1 MNVWIVNPFDNLPLE
16 GYRPMR
22 FWLMSEAF
30 RKAGH
35 DVVYWTSDFSHANK
49 KKRVLDFG
57 IEVPFEIEILET
69 EPYFKNVSLRRL
81 MSHRKLAKTFL
92 KAARE
97 AIRNGRYKAPDLII
111 ASSPPLGLVDASHTI
126 ASETGARVIVD
137 IMDAWPETFERVVP
151 RIFLWPLR
159 RLAKRNYLRASA
171 ITTVADNYV
180 ELARS
185 YGFSKDIRRFYHGIT
200 KGDSP
205 LNPKGDSPLTNRPKH
220 QPSSHFPLPT
230 SPIYT
235 STGTVPLRIVYA
247 GNMGRSYDLVTAVE
261 AVGELGAFATLD
273 IAGKGEQEDTLKELV
288 ERKGIKGVKFHGYL
302 SESELGE
309 LLKRSDV
316 GLIPMDP
323 SSCVGIPYK
332 LADYA
337 KSSLAIVSSLG
348 GESARLLNE
357 YGAGVSY
364 SFGESASLVQAVKS
378 LLPRLAEMRKASS
391 RMLDEQFDASKIY
404 DSYVDFAARVR
415 DGV

>member
-22 FWLMSEAF
+22 FWLMAEAF

-35 DVVYWTSDFSHANK
+35 KVVYWTSEFSHANK
-49 KKRVLDFG
+49 KKRVLDSGVEAPFD
-57 IEVPFEIEILET
+57 IELIET

-81 MSHRKLAKTFL
+81 KSHRKLAKTFL
-92 KAARE
+92 KVARE
-97 AIRNGRYKAPDLII
+97 AIRNGRCKAPDLII

-126 ASETGARVIVD
+126 ASETGAKVIVD

-151 RIFLWPLR
+151 RFLLWPLR
-159 RLAKRNYLRASA
+159 RLARRNYLRAAA

-205 LNPKGDSPLTNRPKH
+205 HP
-220 QPSSHFPLPT
+220 
-230 SPIYT
+230 

-247 GNMGRSYDLVTAVE
+247 GNMGRSYDLATAVE
-261 AVGELGAFATLD
+261 AVGELGALATLD
-273 IAGKGEQEDTLKELV
+273 IAGKGEQEASLKALV
-288 ERKGIKGVKFHGYL
+288 EKKGTKGVRFHGYL
-302 SESELGE
+302 SEAELEE
-309 LLKRSDV
+309 LLNDSDI
-316 GLIPMDP
+316 GLVPMDP

-337 KSSLAIVSSLG
+337 KSSLAVVSSLG

-364 SFGESASLVQAVKS
+364 SFGDPASLVEAVKS
-378 LLPRLAEMRKASS
+378 LRSRLAEMRRASS
-391 RMLDEQFDASKIY
+391 KMLDEQFDSCRIY
-404 DSYVDFAARVR
+404 DSYVDFAAHVFSK
-415 DGV
+415 

>member
-1 MNVWIVNPFDNLPLE
+1 
-16 GYRPMR
+16 
-22 FWLMSEAF
+22 MSEAF

-57 IEVPFEIEILET
+57 IEVPFDIEILET

-81 MSHRKLAKTFL
+81 KSHRKLAKTFL
-92 KAARE
+92 KVARQ
-97 AIRNGRYKAPDLII
+97 AIKEGRYKTPDLII
-111 ASSPPLGLVDASHTI
+111 ASSPPLGLVDASHKI
-126 ASETGARVIVD
+126 ASEAGAKVIVD

-151 RIFLWPLR
+151 RFLLWPLR
-159 RLAKRNYLRASA
+159 RKARRNYLRASA

-200 KGDSP
+200 KGD
-205 LNPKGDSPLTNRPKH
+205 RP
-220 QPSSHFPLPT
+220 HFPFPT
-230 SPIYT
+230 
-235 STGTVPLRIVYA
+235 TGTVPLRIVYA

-261 AVGELGAFATLD
+261 AIGELGAFATLD
-273 IAGKGEQEDTLKELV
+273 IAGKGEQEDALKELV
-288 ERKGIKGVKFHGYL
+288 QRKGIKGVKFHGYL
-302 SESELGE
+302 SDSELGE
-309 LLKRSDV
+309 LLKKSDV
-316 GLIPMDP
+316 GLVPMDP

-364 SFGESASLVQAVKS
+364 SFGESVSLVNAVKS
-378 LLPRLAEMRKASS
+378 IIPRLNKMRLASS
-391 RMLDEQFDASKIY
+391 RMLDEQFDSSKIY

>member
-22 FWLMSEAF
+22 FWLMAEAF

-35 DVVYWTSDFSHANK
+35 KVVYWTSEFSHANK
-49 KKRVLDFG
+49 KKRVLDSGVEAPFD
-57 IEVPFEIEILET
+57 IELIET

-81 MSHRKLAKTFL
+81 KSHRKLAKTFL
-92 KAARE
+92 KVARE
-97 AIRNGRYKAPDLII
+97 AIRNGRCKAPDLII

-126 ASETGARVIVD
+126 ASETGAKVIVD

-151 RIFLWPLR
+151 RFLLWPLR
-159 RLAKRNYLRASA
+159 RLARRNYLRAAA
-171 ITTVADNYV
+171 ITTVADNYI

-200 KGDSP
+200 KGDRPHSP
-205 LNPKGDSPLTNRPKH
+205 F
-220 QPSSHFPLPT
+220 PSK
-230 SPIYT
+230 
-235 STGTVPLRIVYA
+235 GTVPLRIVYA

-261 AVGELGAFATLD
+261 ALGELGALVTLD
-273 IAGKGEQEDTLKELV
+273 IAGKGEQENALKELV
-288 ERKGIKGVKFHGYL
+288 QRKGIKGVKFHGYL
-302 SESELGE
+302 SEAELGE
-309 LLKRSDV
+309 LLEGSDV
-316 GLIPMDP
+316 GLVPMDP

-404 DSYVDFAARVR
+404 DSYVDFAIRIF
-415 DGV
+415 

>member
-69 EPYFKNVSLRRL
+69 EPYFKNVSLSRL

-92 KAARE
+92 KVARE

-126 ASETGARVIVD
+126 ASEAGAKVIVD

-159 RLAKRNYLRASA
+159 QLAKRNYLRASA
-171 ITTVADNYV
+171 ITTVADNYIV
-180 ELARS
+180 LARS

-200 KGDSP
+200 KGASP
-205 LNPKGDSPLTNRPKH
+205 HSPHP
-220 QPSSHFPLPT
+220 P
-230 SPIYT
+230 
-235 STGTVPLRIVYA
+235 TGTVPLRIVYA

-261 AVGELGAFATLD
+261 AVGELGALATLD
-273 IAGKGEQEDTLKELV
+273 IAGKGEQEETLKELV
-288 ERKGIKGVKFHGYL
+288 ERKGITGVKFHGYL

-309 LLKRSDV
+309 LLKKSDV

-364 SFGESASLVQAVKS
+364 LFGESASLVQAVKS
-378 LLPRLAEMRKASS
+378 LLPRLAEMRKAAS

>member
-57 IEVPFEIEILET
+57 IEVPFDIEILET

-81 MSHRKLAKTFL
+81 KSHRKLAKTFL
-92 KAARE
+92 KVARQ
-97 AIRNGRYKAPDLII
+97 AIKDGRYKTPDLII
-111 ASSPPLGLVDASHTI
+111 ASSPPLGLVDASHKI
-126 ASETGARVIVD
+126 ASEAGAKIIVD

-171 ITTVADNYV
+171 ITTVADNYI

-205 LNPKGDSPLTNRPKH
+205 L
-220 QPSSHFPLPT
+220 
-230 SPIYT
+230 T

-261 AVGELGAFATLD
+261 AVGELGALATLD

-316 GLIPMDP
+316 GLVPMDP

>member
-35 DVVYWTSDFSHANK
+35 NVVYWTSDFSHANK
-49 KKRVLDFG
+49 KKRVLDSDV
-57 IEVPFEIEILET
+57 EAPFDIEILET

-81 MSHRKLAKTFL
+81 KSHRKLAKTFL
-92 KAARE
+92 KVARE
-97 AIRNGRYKAPDLII
+97 AIRDGRRKTPDLII

-126 ASETGARVIVD
+126 ASEIGARVIVD

-151 RIFLWPLR
+151 RFLLWPLR
-159 RLAKRNYLRASA
+159 RLARRNYLRAAA
-171 ITTVADNYV
+171 ITIVADNYI

-205 LNPKGDSPLTNRPKH
+205 HLSSPIPH
-220 QPSSHFPLPT
+220 PSSLISHLP
-230 SPIYT
+230 SPISHP

-261 AVGELGAFATLD
+261 AVGELGALATLD
-273 IAGKGEQEDTLKELV
+273 IAGKGEQEDALKTLV

-302 SESELGE
+302 SELELGE
-309 LLKRSDV
+309 LLKTSDV

-378 LLPRLAEMRKASS
+378 LLPRLAEMRLASS

-404 DSYVDFAARVR
+404 DAYVDFAIRR
-415 DGV
+415 

>member
-35 DVVYWTSDFSHANK
+35 KVVYWTSDFSHANK
-49 KKRVLDFG
+49 KKRVLDSG
-57 IEVPFEIEILET
+57 VETPFNIEILET
-69 EPYFKNVSLRRL
+69 QPYFKNVSLRRL
-81 MSHRKLAKTFL
+81 KSHRKLAKTFL
-92 KAARE
+92 KVARE
-97 AIRNGRYKAPDLII
+97 AIRNGRCKAPDLII

-126 ASETGARVIVD
+126 ASETGAKVIVD

-151 RIFLWPLR
+151 RFLLWPLR
-159 RLAKRNYLRASA
+159 RLARRNYLRAAA

-205 LNPKGDSPLTNRPKH
+205 HLS
-220 QPSSHFPLPT
+220 
-230 SPIYT
+230 SPIPHP
-235 STGTVPLRIVYA
+235 SKGTVPLRIVYA
-247 GNMGRSYDLVTAVE
+247 GNMGRSYDLATAVE
-261 AVGELGAFATLD
+261 AIGELGALATLD
-273 IAGKGEQEDTLKELV
+273 IAGKGEQEASLKVLV
-288 ERKGIKGVKFHGYL
+288 EEKGIKGVTFHGYL
-302 SESELGE
+302 SGTELGE
-309 LLKRSDV
+309 LLNDSDI
-316 GLIPMDP
+316 GLVPMDP

-332 LADYA
+332 LADYV
-337 KSSLAIVSSLG
+337 KSSLAVVSSLG

-378 LLPRLAEMRKASS
+378 LLPRLTEMRKASS
-391 RMLDEQFDASKIY
+391 RMLDEQFDSCRIY
-404 DSYVDFAARVR
+404 DSYVDFAVH
-415 DGV
+415 VFSK

>member
-35 DVVYWTSDFSHANK
+35 NVVYWTSDFSHANK
-49 KKRVLDFG
+49 KKRVLDSDV
-57 IEVPFEIEILET
+57 EVPFDIEILET

-92 KAARE
+92 KVARE
-97 AIRNGRYKAPDLII
+97 AIRAGRRKTPDLII

-151 RIFLWPLR
+151 RFLLWPLR
-159 RLAKRNYLRASA
+159 RKARRNYLRAAA

-180 ELARS
+180 EIARS

-200 KGDSP
+200 KGDCPHSP
-205 LNPKGDSPLTNRPKH
+205 FPVPQSPH
-220 QPSSHFPLPT
+220 PST
-230 SPIYT
+230 V
-235 STGTVPLRIVYA
+235 TVPLRIVYA

-261 AVGELGAFATLD
+261 AVRELSGMATLD
-273 IAGKGEQEDTLKELV
+273 IAGKGEQEEALKELV

-302 SESELGE
+302 SEAELGE
-309 LLKRSDV
+309 LLERSDV
-316 GLIPMDP
+316 GLVPMDP

-337 KSSLAIVSSLG
+337 KSSLAVVSSLG

-364 SFGESASLVQAVKS
+364 SFGNSASLVNAVKS
-378 LLPRLAEMRKASS
+378 ILPRLDEMRKASS

-404 DSYVDFAARVR
+404 DSYVDFALRSHPLATSDRK
-415 DGV
+415 

>member
-35 DVVYWTSDFSHANK
+35 KVVYWTSDFSHANK
-49 KKRVLDFG
+49 KKRVLDSG
-57 IEVPFEIEILET
+57 VEAPFDIEILET

-81 MSHRKLAKTFL
+81 KSHRKLAKTFL
-92 KAARE
+92 KVARE
-97 AIRNGRYKAPDLII
+97 AIRNGRCKAPDLII

-126 ASETGARVIVD
+126 ASETGAKVIVD

-151 RIFLWPLR
+151 RFLLWPLR
-159 RLAKRNYLRASA
+159 RLARRNYLRAAA

-205 LNPKGDSPLTNRPKH
+205 RSPQGDSPH
-220 QPSSHFPLPT
+220 PSSLIPHP
-230 SPIYT
+230 

-247 GNMGRSYDLVTAVE
+247 GNMGRSYDLETAVE
-261 AVGELGAFATLD
+261 AVGELGALATLD
-273 IAGKGEQEDTLKELV
+273 IAGKGEQEASLKALV
-288 ERKGIKGVKFHGYL
+288 EKKGIKGVTFHGYL
-302 SESELGE
+302 SEAELGE

-316 GLIPMDP
+316 GLVPMDP

-348 GESARLLNE
+348 GESARLLKE
-357 YGAGVSY
+357 YGAGVPY
-364 SFGESASLVQAVKS
+364 SFGDPASLVEAVES
-378 LLPRLAEMRKASS
+378 LRSRLAEMRRASS
-391 RMLDEQFDASKIY
+391 KMLDEQFDSCRIY
-404 DSYVDFAARVR
+404 DSYVDFAAHVFSK
-415 DGV
+415 

>member
-35 DVVYWTSDFSHANK
+35 HVVYWTSDFSHANK
-49 KKRVLDFG
+49 KKRVVDSG
-57 IEVPFEIEILET
+57 VEVPFDIEILET

-92 KAARE
+92 KVARE
-97 AIRNGRYKAPDLII
+97 AIRAGRYKAPDLII

-126 ASETGARVIVD
+126 ASEAGAKVIVD

-151 RIFLWPLR
+151 RFLLWPLR
-159 RLAKRNYLRASA
+159 RKARRNYLRAAA
-171 ITTVADNYV
+171 ITTVADNYI

-205 LNPKGDSPLTNRPKH
+205 HLS
-220 QPSSHFPLPT
+220 
-230 SPIYT
+230 SPIPHTPSLISHLSYPI
-235 STGTVPLRIVYA
+235 SHPSKGTVPLRIVYA

-261 AVGELGAFATLD
+261 AVGELGALATLD
-273 IAGKGEQEDTLKELV
+273 IAGKGEQEDALKTLV

-302 SESELGE
+302 SELELGE
-309 LLKRSDV
+309 LLKTSDV
-316 GLIPMDP
+316 GLVPMDP

-378 LLPRLAEMRKASS
+378 LFPRLTEMRKASS

-404 DSYVDFAARVR
+404 DAYVDFAIRR
-415 DGV
+415 

>member
-22 FWLMSEAF
+22 FWLMSKAF

-35 DVVYWTSDFSHANK
+35 NVVYWTSDFSHANK
-49 KKRVLDFG
+49 TKRVLDFG
-57 IEVPFEIEILET
+57 VEVPFDIEILET

-92 KAARE
+92 KVARE
-97 AIRNGRYKAPDLII
+97 AIRAGRRKIPDLII

-151 RIFLWPLR
+151 RFLLWPLR
-159 RLAKRNYLRASA
+159 RKARRNYLRAAA

-180 ELARS
+180 EIARS

-205 LNPKGDSPLTNRPKH
+205 LTNRPKH
-220 QPSSHFPLPT
+220 HPSSHIPIPSSLIHT
-230 SPIYT
+230 SK
-235 STGTVPLRIVYA
+235 GTAPLRIVYA

-261 AVGELGAFATLD
+261 AVRELSGMATLD
-273 IAGKGEQEDTLKELV
+273 IAGKGEQEEALKELV

-302 SESELGE
+302 SEPELDD
-309 LLKRSDV
+309 LLKRCDV
-316 GLIPMDP
+316 GLVPMDP

-337 KSSLAIVSSLG
+337 KSSLAVVSSLG

-364 SFGESASLVQAVKS
+364 SFGNSASLVNAVKS
-378 LLPRLAEMRKASS
+378 ILPRLDEMRKASS

-404 DSYVDFAARVR
+404 DSYVDFALRSHPLATNDRK
-415 DGV
+415 

>member
-35 DVVYWTSDFSHANK
+35 KVVYWTSDFSHANK
-49 KKRVLDFG
+49 KKRVLDSG
-57 IEVPFEIEILET
+57 VETPFDIEILET

-81 MSHRKLAKTFL
+81 KSHRKLAKTFL
-92 KAARE
+92 KVARE
-97 AIRNGRYKAPDLII
+97 AIRNGRCKAPDLII

-126 ASETGARVIVD
+126 ASETGAKVIVD

-151 RIFLWPLR
+151 RFLLWPLR
-159 RLAKRNYLRASA
+159 RLARRNYLRAVA

-205 LNPKGDSPLTNRPKH
+205 H
-220 QPSSHFPLPT
+220 PSS
-230 SPIYT
+230 PISHPSSLISHPPSLIPHP

-247 GNMGRSYDLVTAVE
+247 GNMGRSYDLATAVE
-261 AVGELGAFATLD
+261 AVGELGALATLD
-273 IAGKGEQEDTLKELV
+273 IAGKGEQEASLKALV
-288 ERKGIKGVKFHGYL
+288 EEKGIKGVTFHGYL
-302 SESELGE
+302 SEAELGE
-309 LLKRSDV
+309 LLNDSDI
-316 GLIPMDP
+316 GLVPMDP

-348 GESARLLNE
+348 GESARLLKE
-357 YGAGVSY
+357 YGAGVPY
-364 SFGESASLVQAVKS
+364 SFGDPASLVEAVES
-378 LLPRLAEMRKASS
+378 LRSRLAEMRRASS
-391 RMLDEQFDASKIY
+391 KMLDEQFDSCRIY
-404 DSYVDFAARVR
+404 DSYVDFAAHVFSK
-415 DGV
+415 

>member
-49 KKRVLDFG
+49 KKRVLDPDV
-57 IEVPFEIEILET
+57 EVPFDIEILET

-92 KAARE
+92 KVARQ
-97 AIRNGRYKAPDLII
+97 AIKDGRYKTPDLII
-111 ASSPPLGLVDASHTI
+111 ASSPPLGLVDASHKI

-137 IMDAWPETFERVVP
+137 IMDAWPETFERVMP
-151 RIFLWPLR
+151 RFLLWPLR
-159 RLAKRNYLRASA
+159 RLARRNYLRAAA

-205 LNPKGDSPLTNRPKH
+205 RSP
-220 QPSSHFPLPT
+220 FPVPRF
-230 SPIYT
+230 PHP

-247 GNMGRSYDLVTAVE
+247 GNMGRSYDLMTAVE
-261 AVGELGAFATLD
+261 ALGDLGGIATLD
-273 IAGKGEQEDTLKELV
+273 IAGKGEQEESLKAFV
-288 ERKGIKGVKFHGYL
+288 EKKGIKNVKFHGYL
-302 SESELGE
+302 AEAE
-309 LLKRSDV
+309 LLGLLKESDV
-316 GLIPMDP
+316 GLVPMDP

-348 GESARLLNE
+348 GESARLLKE

-364 SFGESASLVQAVKS
+364 TYGESASLVNAVKS
-378 LLPRLAEMRKASS
+378 IIPRLNKMRLASS
-391 RMLDEQFDASKIY
+391 RLLDEQFDSSKIY
-404 DSYVDFAARVR
+404 DEYVDCATRK
-415 DGV
+415 D

>member
-49 KKRVLDFG
+49 KKRVLDPDV
-57 IEVPFEIEILET
+57 EVPFDIEILET

-92 KAARE
+92 KVARQ
-97 AIRNGRYKAPDLII
+97 AIKDGRYKTPDLII
-111 ASSPPLGLVDASHTI
+111 ASSPPLGLVDASHKI

-137 IMDAWPETFERVVP
+137 IMDAWPETFERVMP
-151 RIFLWPLR
+151 RFLLWPLR
-159 RLAKRNYLRASA
+159 RLARRNYLRAAA

-205 LNPKGDSPLTNRPKH
+205 RSPFPVPRFP
-220 QPSSHFPLPT
+220 QP
-230 SPIYT
+230 

-247 GNMGRSYDLVTAVE
+247 GNMGRSYDLMTAVE
-261 AVGELGAFATLD
+261 ALGDLGGIATLD
-273 IAGKGEQEDTLKELV
+273 IAGKGEQEESLKAFV
-288 ERKGIKGVKFHGYL
+288 EKKGIKNVKFHGYL
-302 SESELGE
+302 AEAE
-309 LLKRSDV
+309 LLGLLKESDV
-316 GLIPMDP
+316 GLVPMDP

-348 GESARLLNE
+348 GESARLLKE

-364 SFGESASLVQAVKS
+364 TYGESASLVNAVKS
-378 LLPRLAEMRKASS
+378 IIPRLNKMRLASS
-391 RMLDEQFDASKIY
+391 RLLDEQFDSSKIY
-404 DSYVDFAARVR
+404 DEYVDCATRK
-415 DGV
+415 D

>member
-30 RKAGH
+30 REAGH
-35 DVVYWTSDFSHANK
+35 NVVYWTSDFSHVNK
-49 KKRVLDFG
+49 KKRVLDSDV
-57 IEVPFEIEILET
+57 EAPFDIEILET

-81 MSHRKLAKTFL
+81 KSHRKLAKTFL
-92 KAARE
+92 EVARE

-126 ASETGARVIVD
+126 ASEAGARVIVD

-151 RIFLWPLR
+151 RFLLWPLR
-159 RLAKRNYLRASA
+159 RKARRNYLRAAA

-200 KGDSP
+200 KGD
-205 LNPKGDSPLTNRPKH
+205 RP
-220 QPSSHFPLPT
+220 HFPFP
-230 SPIYT
+230 SK
-235 STGTVPLRIVYA
+235 GTVPLRIVYA

-261 AVGELGAFATLD
+261 AVGELGALATLD
-273 IAGKGEQEDTLKELV
+273 IAGKGEQEDALKELV
-288 ERKGIKGVKFHGYL
+288 QRKGIKGVKFHGYL

-309 LLKRSDV
+309 LLKTSDV

-364 SFGESASLVQAVKS
+364 SFGKSASLVQAVKS

-404 DSYVDFAARVR
+404 DSYVDFAIRIF
-415 DGV
+415 

>member
-35 DVVYWTSDFSHANK
+35 NVVYWTGDFSHANK
-49 KKRVLDFG
+49 KKRVLNSDV
-57 IEVPFEIEILET
+57 EAPFDIEILET
-69 EPYFKNVSLRRL
+69 EPYFKNVSLRRIK
-81 MSHRKLAKTFL
+81 SHRKLAKTFL
-92 KAARE
+92 KVARE
-97 AIRNGRYKAPDLII
+97 AIRDGRRKTPDLII

-126 ASETGARVIVD
+126 ASETGAKVIVD

-151 RIFLWPLR
+151 RFLLWPLR
-159 RLAKRNYLRASA
+159 RLARRNYLRAAA

-205 LNPKGDSPLTNRPKH
+205 RSPH
-220 QPSSHFPLPT
+220 
-230 SPIYT
+230 T

-247 GNMGRSYDLVTAVE
+247 GNMGRSYDLATAVE
-261 AVGELGAFATLD
+261 AVGELGALATLD
-273 IAGKGEQEDTLKELV
+273 IAGKGEQEASLKALV
-288 ERKGIKGVKFHGYL
+288 EKKGIKGVRFHGYL
-302 SESELGE
+302 SEAELEE
-309 LLKRSDV
+309 LLNDSDI
-316 GLIPMDP
+316 GLVPMDP

-337 KSSLAIVSSLG
+337 KSSLAVVSSLG

-364 SFGESASLVQAVKS
+364 SFGNSPSLVNAVKS
-378 LLPRLAEMRKASS
+378 ILPRLDEMRRASS
-391 RMLDEQFDASKIY
+391 KMLDEQFDSCRIY
-404 DSYVDFAARVR
+404 DSYVDFAAHVFSK
-415 DGV
+415 

>member
-35 DVVYWTSDFSHANK
+35 TVVYWTSDFSHANK

-57 IEVPFEIEILET
+57 IKVPFDIEILET

-92 KAARE
+92 KVARE

-111 ASSPPLGLVDASHTI
+111 ASSPPLGLVDASHMI

-151 RIFLWPLR
+151 RFLLWPLR

-171 ITTVADNYV
+171 ITTVADNYI

-200 KGDSP
+200 KGDRPHPPFPVPHSP
-205 LNPKGDSPLTNRPKH
+205 HP
-220 QPSSHFPLPT
+220 PT
-230 SPIYT
+230 GS
-235 STGTVPLRIVYA
+235 VPLRIVYA

-261 AVGELGAFATLD
+261 AVGELGALATLD
-273 IAGKGEQEDTLKELV
+273 IAGKGEQEEALKELV
-288 ERKGIKGVKFHGYL
+288 ERKGITGVKFHGYL

-309 LLKRSDV
+309 LLKKSDV
-316 GLIPMDP
+316 GLVPMDP

>member
-49 KKRVLDFG
+49 KKRVLASSP
-57 IEVPFEIEILET
+57 EAPFDIEILET

-81 MSHRKLAKTFL
+81 KSHRKLAKTFL
-92 KAARE
+92 KVARE
-97 AIRNGRYKAPDLII
+97 AIRNGRYKTPDLII
-111 ASSPPLGLVDASHTI
+111 ASSPPLGLVDASHKI
-126 ASETGARVIVD
+126 ASEAGAKVIVD

-151 RIFLWPLR
+151 RFLLWPLR
-159 RLAKRNYLRASA
+159 RLAKRNYLRAAA

-205 LNPKGDSPLTNRPKH
+205 PR
-220 QPSSHFPLPT
+220 
-230 SPIYT
+230 

-261 AVGELGAFATLD
+261 AVGELGALATLD
-273 IAGKGEQEDTLKELV
+273 IAGKGEQEDALKELV
-288 ERKGIKGVKFHGYL
+288 QRKGIKGVKFHGYL

-309 LLKRSDV
+309 LLKKSDV
-316 GLIPMDP
+316 GLVPMDP
-323 SSCVGIPYK
+323 LSCVGIPYK
-332 LADYA
+332 MADYA

-378 LLPRLAEMRKASS
+378 LFPRLAEMRKAAS

-404 DSYVDFAARVR
+404 DSYVDFAIRIF
-415 DGV
+415 

>member
-1 MNVWIVNPFDNLPLE
+1 
-16 GYRPMR
+16 MR

-30 RKAGH
+30 RRAGH
-35 DVVYWTSDFSHANK
+35 NVVYWTSDFSHANK
-49 KKRVLDFG
+49 KKRVIDSG
-57 IEVPFEIEILET
+57 VEVPFDIEILET

-92 KAARE
+92 KVARE
-97 AIRNGRYKAPDLII
+97 AIRDGRRKAPDLII

-126 ASETGARVIVD
+126 ASEIGARVIVD
-137 IMDAWPETFERVVP
+137 IMDAWPETFERLVP
-151 RIFLWPLR
+151 RFLLWPLR
-159 RLAKRNYLRASA
+159 RLARRNYLRAAA
-171 ITTVADNYV
+171 ITTVADNYI

-200 KGDSP
+200 KGDS
-205 LNPKGDSPLTNRPKH
+205 LHSPLGDRP
-220 QPSSHFPLPT
+220 HFPFP
-230 SPIYT
+230 SK
-235 STGTVPLRIVYA
+235 GTVPLRIVYA

-261 AVGELGAFATLD
+261 AVGELGALATLD
-273 IAGKGEQEDTLKELV
+273 IAGKGEQEDALKTLV

-302 SESELGE
+302 SELELGE
-309 LLKRSDV
+309 LLKTSDV

-332 LADYA
+332 LADYT

-404 DSYVDFAARVR
+404 DAYVDFAIRR
-415 DGV
+415 

>member
-49 KKRVLDFG
+49 KKRVLASSP
-57 IEVPFEIEILET
+57 EAPFDIEILET

-81 MSHRKLAKTFL
+81 KSHRKLAKTFL
-92 KAARE
+92 KVARE
-97 AIRNGRYKAPDLII
+97 AIRNGRYKTPDLII
-111 ASSPPLGLVDASHTI
+111 ASSPPLGLVDASHKI
-126 ASETGARVIVD
+126 ASEAGAKVIVD

-151 RIFLWPLR
+151 RFLLWPLR
-159 RLAKRNYLRASA
+159 RLAKRNYLRAAA

-205 LNPKGDSPLTNRPKH
+205 PR
-220 QPSSHFPLPT
+220 
-230 SPIYT
+230 

-261 AVGELGAFATLD
+261 AVGELGALATLD
-273 IAGKGEQEDTLKELV
+273 IAGKGEQEDALKELV
-288 ERKGIKGVKFHGYL
+288 QRKGIKGVKFHGYL

-309 LLKRSDV
+309 LLKKSDV
-316 GLIPMDP
+316 GLVPMDP
-323 SSCVGIPYK
+323 LSCVGIPYK
-332 LADYA
+332 MADYA

-378 LLPRLAEMRKASS
+378 LLPRLAEMRKAAS

-404 DSYVDFAARVR
+404 DAYVDFAIRIF
-415 DGV
+415 

>member
-1 MNVWIVNPFDNLPLE
+1 
-16 GYRPMR
+16 
-22 FWLMSEAF
+22 MSEAF

-35 DVVYWTSDFSHANK
+35 TVVYWTSDFSHANK

-69 EPYFKNVSLRRL
+69 KPYFKNVSLRRL

-126 ASETGARVIVD
+126 ASEAGAKVIVD

-151 RIFLWPLR
+151 RIFLWSLR

-185 YGFSKDIRRFYHGIT
+185 YGFSKNIRRFYHGIT

-205 LNPKGDSPLTNRPKH
+205 LNPKGNPKGDCPLTP
-220 QPSSHFPLPT
+220 
-230 SPIYT
+230 
-235 STGTVPLRIVYA
+235 TGTDPLRIVYA

-261 AVGELGAFATLD
+261 AVGELGALATLD
-273 IAGKGEQEDTLKELV
+273 IAGKGEQEDALKELV
-288 ERKGIKGVKFHGYL
+288 ERKGITGVKFHGYL

-316 GLIPMDP
+316 GLVPMDP

>member
-1 MNVWIVNPFDNLPLE
+1 MNVWIVNPFDNLPME

-35 DVVYWTSDFSHANK
+35 NVVYWTSDFSHANK
-49 KKRVLDFG
+49 KKRVLDSDV
-57 IEVPFEIEILET
+57 EVPFDIEILET
-69 EPYFKNVSLRRL
+69 QPYFKNVSLRRL
-81 MSHRKLAKTFL
+81 MSHRKLANTFL
-92 KAARE
+92 EVARE
-97 AIRNGRYKAPDLII
+97 VIRNGRYKAPDLII

-151 RIFLWPLR
+151 RFLLWPLR
-159 RLAKRNYLRASA
+159 RLARRNYLRAAA

-200 KGDSP
+200 KGDRPHSP
-205 LNPKGDSPLTNRPKH
+205 F
-220 QPSSHFPLPT
+220 PSK
-230 SPIYT
+230 
-235 STGTVPLRIVYA
+235 GTVPLRIVYA

-261 AVGELGAFATLD
+261 AVGELGALATLD
-273 IAGKGEQEDTLKELV
+273 IAGKGEQEDALKELV
-288 ERKGIKGVKFHGYL
+288 QRKGIKGVKFHGYL

-309 LLKRSDV
+309 LLKTSDV
-316 GLIPMDP
+316 GLVPMDP

-404 DSYVDFAARVR
+404 DAYVDFAIRR
-415 DGV
+415 

>member
-35 DVVYWTSDFSHANK
+35 NVVYWTSDFSHANK
-49 KKRVLDFG
+49 KKRVLDSDV
-57 IEVPFEIEILET
+57 EVPFDIEILET
-69 EPYFKNVSLRRL
+69 QPYFKNVSLRRL
-81 MSHRKLAKTFL
+81 KSHRKLAKTFL
-92 KAARE
+92 QVARE
-97 AIRNGRYKAPDLII
+97 AIRDGRRKTPDLII

-151 RIFLWPLR
+151 RFLLWPLR
-159 RLAKRNYLRASA
+159 RLARRNYLRAAA
-171 ITTVADNYV
+171 ITTVADNYI

-200 KGDSP
+200 KGDRPHSP
-205 LNPKGDSPLTNRPKH
+205 F
-220 QPSSHFPLPT
+220 PSK
-230 SPIYT
+230 
-235 STGTVPLRIVYA
+235 GTVPLRIVYA

-261 AVGELGAFATLD
+261 ALGELGALVTLD
-273 IAGKGEQEDTLKELV
+273 IAGKGEQENALKELV
-288 ERKGIKGVKFHGYL
+288 QRKGIKGVKFHGYL
-302 SESELGE
+302 SEAELGE
-309 LLKRSDV
+309 LLEGSDV
-316 GLIPMDP
+316 GLVPMDP

-404 DSYVDFAARVR
+404 DAYVDFAIRR
-415 DGV
+415 

>member
-57 IEVPFEIEILET
+57 IEVPFDIEILET

-97 AIRNGRYKAPDLII
+97 AIRNGRHKAPDLII
-111 ASSPPLGLVDASHTI
+111 ASSPPLGLVDASHKI
-126 ASETGARVIVD
+126 ASEAGAKVIVD

-151 RIFLWPLR
+151 RFLLWPLR
-159 RLAKRNYLRASA
+159 RLARRNYLRASA

-205 LNPKGDSPLTNRPKH
+205 
-220 QPSSHFPLPT
+220 HFPFPT
-230 SPIYT
+230 
-235 STGTVPLRIVYA
+235 TGTVPLRIVYA

-261 AVGELGAFATLD
+261 AVGELGALATLD

-316 GLIPMDP
+316 GLVPMDP

-348 GESARLLNE
+348 GESACLLKE
-357 YGAGVSY
+357 YGAGVLY
-364 SFGESASLVQAVKS
+364 SFGESVSLVNAVKS
-378 LLPRLAEMRKASS
+378 IIPRLNKMRLASS

>member
-1 MNVWIVNPFDNLPLE
+1 MNVWIVNPFDNLPME

-35 DVVYWTSDFSHANK
+35 NVVYWTSDFSHANK
-49 KKRVLDFG
+49 KKRVLDSG
-57 IEVPFEIEILET
+57 VEAPFDIKILET
-69 EPYFKNVSLRRL
+69 QPYFKNVSLRRL
-81 MSHRKLAKTFL
+81 KSHRKLAKTFL
-92 KAARE
+92 EVARE
-97 AIRNGRYKAPDLII
+97 AIRDGRYKAPDLII

-151 RIFLWPLR
+151 RFLLWPLR
-159 RLAKRNYLRASA
+159 RKARRNYLRAA
-171 ITTVADNYV
+171 AVTTVADNYV

-200 KGDSP
+200 KGDRP
-205 LNPKGDSPLTNRPKH
+205 LNPKGDCPHPPFPVPHSPH
-220 QPSSHFPLPT
+220 PL
-230 SPIYT
+230 
-235 STGTVPLRIVYA
+235 TGTVPLRIVYA

-261 AVGELGAFATLD
+261 AVVELGALATLD
-273 IAGKGEQEDTLKELV
+273 IAGKGEQEDALKELV
-288 ERKGIKGVKFHGYL
+288 QRKGIKGVKFHGYL

-309 LLKRSDV
+309 LLKTSDV

-332 LADYA
+332 MADYA

-404 DSYVDFAARVR
+404 DSYVDFAIRIFLK
-415 DGV
+415 

>member
-35 DVVYWTSDFSHANK
+35 TVVYWTSEFSHANK
-49 KKRVLDFG
+49 KKRVLDSG
-57 IEVPFEIEILET
+57 VEAPFDVEILET

-92 KAARE
+92 KAARG

-159 RLAKRNYLRASA
+159 RLARRNYLRAAA

-205 LNPKGDSPLTNRPKH
+205 LNPKGDSPHLSSPIPI
-220 QPSSHFPLPT
+220 PSSLIHT
-230 SPIYT
+230 SK
-235 STGTVPLRIVYA
+235 GTVPLRIVYA

-261 AVGELGAFATLD
+261 AVGELGALATLD
-273 IAGKGEQEDTLKELV
+273 IAGKGEQEETLKALV
-288 ERKGIKGVKFHGYL
+288 EKKGIKSVKFHGYL

-364 SFGESASLVQAVKS
+364 SFGGSASLVQAVKS

>member
-1 MNVWIVNPFDNLPLE
+1 
-16 GYRPMR
+16 MR

-49 KKRVLDFG
+49 KKRVLDSDV
-57 IEVPFEIEILET
+57 EAPFDIEILET

-81 MSHRKLAKTFL
+81 KSHRKLAKTFL
-92 KAARE
+92 KVARE

-111 ASSPPLGLVDASHTI
+111 ASSPPLGLVDASHKI
-126 ASETGARVIVD
+126 ASEAGAKVIVD

-151 RIFLWPLR
+151 RFLLWPLR
-159 RLAKRNYLRASA
+159 RLARRNYLRAAA

-200 KGDSP
+200 KGDCP
-205 LNPKGDSPLTNRPKH
+205 PR
-220 QPSSHFPLPT
+220 
-230 SPIYT
+230 

-261 AVGELGAFATLD
+261 AVGKLEGTATLD
-273 IAGKGEQEDTLKELV
+273 IAGKGEQEEALKALV
-288 ERKGIKGVKFHGYL
+288 EKEGIKGIRFHGYL
-302 SESELGE
+302 SEAELGQ
-309 LLKRSDV
+309 LLDESDV
-316 GLIPMDP
+316 GLVPMDP

-332 LADYA
+332 MADYA

-378 LLPRLAEMRKASS
+378 LFPRLAEMRKAAS

-404 DSYVDFAARVR
+404 DSYVDFAIRIF
-415 DGV
+415 

>member
-49 KKRVLDFG
+49 KKRVLDSDV
-57 IEVPFEIEILET
+57 EAPFDIEILET

-81 MSHRKLAKTFL
+81 KSHRKLAKTFL
-92 KAARE
+92 KVARQ
-97 AIRNGRYKAPDLII
+97 AIKDGRYKAPDLII
-111 ASSPPLGLVDASHTI
+111 ASSPPLGLVDASHKI
-126 ASETGARVIVD
+126 ASESGAKVIVD

-151 RIFLWPLR
+151 RFLLWPLR
-159 RLAKRNYLRASA
+159 RKARRNYLRAAA

-205 LNPKGDSPLTNRPKH
+205 PPL
-220 QPSSHFPLPT
+220 
-230 SPIYT
+230 
-235 STGTVPLRIVYA
+235 TGTVPLRIVYA

-261 AVGELGAFATLD
+261 AVGELGALATLD
-273 IAGKGEQEDTLKELV
+273 IAGKGEQEDALKELV
-288 ERKGIKGVKFHGYL
+288 QRKGIKGVKFHGYL

-309 LLKRSDV
+309 LLKKSDV
-316 GLIPMDP
+316 GLVPMDP

-378 LLPRLAEMRKASS
+378 LFPRLAEMRKAAS

-404 DSYVDFAARVR
+404 GSYVDFAIRIF
-415 DGV
+415 

>member
-49 KKRVLDFG
+49 KKRVLDSDV
-57 IEVPFEIEILET
+57 EAPFDIEILET

-92 KAARE
+92 KVARE
-97 AIRNGRYKAPDLII
+97 AIRDGRRKTPDLII

-126 ASETGARVIVD
+126 ASETGAKVIVD

-151 RIFLWPLR
+151 RFLLWPLR
-159 RLAKRNYLRASA
+159 RKARRNYLRAAA

-205 LNPKGDSPLTNRPKH
+205 LTNRPKH
-220 QPSSHFPLPT
+220 HPSSYIPIT
-230 SPIYT
+230 SSLIHT
-235 STGTVPLRIVYA
+235 SKGTVPLRIVYA

-261 AVGELGAFATLD
+261 AVGELGALATLD
-273 IAGKGEQEDTLKELV
+273 IAGKGEQEDALKELV

-309 LLKRSDV
+309 LLKKSDV
-316 GLIPMDP
+316 GLVPMDP

-404 DSYVDFAARVR
+404 DSYVDFAIRIF
-415 DGV
+415 